1 MHCSLVKI
9 PLCSFRWE
17 EVETWSRME
26 SPRVLQLY
34 GAVREGPNVILFMDL
49 KRGDC
54 FYQWMPL
61 KANQVVFEPIS
72 SLFPGS
78 LAQLL
83 RVKGHLSE
91 ELALCYHTQV
101 LQALQHL
108 HSRHVVHLDV
118 KGQRLGHCHGFSSQ
132 KNH

>member
-9 PLCSFRWE
+9 PLCSFGWE

-49 KRGDC
+49 KRGDF

-61 KANQVVFEPIS
+61 KASQVIFEPIT
-72 SLFPGS
+72 SLCPGS

-83 RVKGHLSE
+83 RVKGRLSE
-91 ELALCYHTQV
+91 ELALYYHSQV

-108 HSRHVVHLDV
+108 HSRRVVHLDV
-118 KGQRLGHCHGFSSQ
+118 KGQRHGHCHGFSSQ
-132 KNH
+132 KYH